1 MIYGIEETTD
11 MRYPETK
18 VVKFGSRNR
27 AIAWVK
33 DEQGFAWEGAARND
47 IPSQQ
52 QNWHRRLRWI
62 YLVKDRH
69 PSKTYFAKKHED
81 WYKWRGSDR
90 PPNFEARWI
99 RECGLEIKE

>member
-47 IPSQQ
+47 IP
-52 QNWHRRLRWI
+52 
-62 YLVKDRH
+62 
-69 PSKTYFAKKHED
+69 
-81 WYKWRGSDR
+81 
-90 PPNFEARWI
+90 
-99 RECGLEIKE
+99 